1 MVLKTLIAELV
12 FIVFLFQIIC
22 VGYILLT
29 KRGSSVSTV
38 LWLLIVLAFP
48 FGIGIILYLFFGFN
62 RLYTLGRAVSRAGN
76 DFLQE
81 EYSKTKGIKNYHL
94 IAEKYSVPEKEQ
106 YSNKIR
112 NQMLTNLLPGSAN
125 LTNNKLT
132 LLADGLRAYPEMEK
146 AISQAQSSIHLTSYI
161 IMDDDFGE
169 ELFALLERK
178 SQEGVKVRIIYDRLG
193 SFYSLRGLM
202 KCKYHNRKNDNFMI
216 YSFSKF
222 NIFTPWRVQ
231 LRNHRKLLVVDGK
244 VAFTG
249 GLNIS
254 AKNICSEKVPKVKY
268 IHDLHCRI
276 TGSAV
281 SRFQYI
287 FLRDWCFS
295 SNRDIGSLLNEKHFP
310 LPIEVAN
317 DGHIRVVESGAGQRE
332 GGSAKVFFSAVS
344 SAEKSLTIM
353 TPYFAPDIS
362 FIRMLELAVARGVEV
377 KIILPAHNDHLFM
390 RYASSYLYEN
400 LLKQGIKIYEKQ
412 GVFSHVKAMLVDDQ
426 WVMMGSSNCDVRS
439 FILNYELDFI
449 VENSDFVNA
458 IIKQFNYELTN
469 SCEITLEDVCNKAII
484 IRLLENISHLF
495 TPVL

>member
-1 MVLKTLIAELV
+1 MTLKTLITELV
-12 FIVFLFQIIC
+12 FIVFILQMIC
-22 VGYILLT
+22 AAYILLT

-38 LWLLIVLAFP
+38 LWLLIVLGFP
-48 FGIGIILYLFFGFN
+48 FGAGIILYLFFGFN
-62 RLYTLGRAVSRAGN
+62 RLYTLGRAVSRSGN

-81 EYSKTKGIKNYHL
+81 KYSKTKGIKNYHF
-94 IAEKYSVPEKEQ
+94 IAEKYLVAEKQ
-106 YSNKIR
+106 NDNIVRNKLL
-112 NQMLTNLLPGSAN
+112 NNLLPGSVN
-125 LTNNKLT
+125 LTNNKLK
-132 LLADGLRAYPEMEK
+132 LLSDGLRAYPEMEK
-146 AISQAQSSIHLTSYI
+146 AITGAQSSIHLTSYI
-161 IMDDDFGE
+161 IMDDEFGE

-178 SQEGVKVRIIYDRLG
+178 SHEGVKVRIIYDRLG

-202 KCKYHNRKNDNFMI
+202 KYKYRNRNNDNFMI

-231 LRNHRKLLVVDGK
+231 LRNHRKLLVVDGST
-244 VAFTG
+244 AFTG

-254 AKNICSEKVPKVKY
+254 AENICSEKVPKIKY

-310 LPIEVAN
+310 LPMDVAN
-317 DGHIRVVESGAGQRE
+317 DGDVRVVESGAGQRE
-332 GGSAKVFFSAVS
+332 GGSAKIFFSAVS
-344 SAEKSLTIM
+344 SAQKSLTIM
-353 TPYFAPDIS
+353 TPYFTPDIS
-362 FIRMLELAVARGVEV
+362 FIRMLELAAARGVEV
-377 KIILPAHNDHLFM
+377 KIILPVHNDHLFM

-426 WVMMGSSNCDVRS
+426 FVMMGSSNCDVRS
-439 FILNYELDFI
+439 FILNYELDFV
-449 VENSDFVNA
+449 VENSSFVRD
-458 IIKQFNYELTN
+458 IVKQFGYELKN
-469 SCEITLEDVCNKAII
+469 SLEITLEDVCNKTIV
-484 IRLLENISHLF
+484 RKLLENISHLF